1 MFQNN
6 LQRNAKE
13 TELILSTHIEKE
25 KKQNPLKRRR
35 RKNGIIEKEKKK
47 RIVEK

>member
-25 KKQNPLKRRR
+25 KETELWKK
-35 RKNGIIEKEKKK
+35 EEKKNK
-47 RIVEK
+47 RFVDK